1 MMLSIYQTAS
11 DERMSSMFKWEGMA
25 SIDAPLLSSL
35 LIMIILLIVGII
47 IGIRA
52 KIGLK
57 RKEYLKRPKGILFL
71 AELYANMCDNF
82 VASNMG
88 NGAKIYGGYFWT
100 LFAYLFLGFT
110 FSLLGLPSVIDWLAA
125 PLSLAIIMFVII
137 QFVAIKYQHFG
148 YFHRYIEPIPVFL
161 PINLITMWSP
171 IISTTM
177 RMFGNCLAGSVIIGL
192 VQWAL
197 SNLSHNIFLSFGVN
211 GIIGLD
217 PLSYWNAYPNW
228 TGTFLAPIPMGIL
241 NLYFSLFSGFVQTL
255 VFASLTALW
264 IAQER
269 PSEDTNPKK
278 DIPLTENL
286 NMGISS
292 KTI

>member
-1 MMLSIYQTAS
+1 MIRLLDAAS
-11 DERMSSMFKWEGMA
+11 EARMSSIFKWEGA
-25 SIDAPLLSSL
+25 NSLDAPLFSSL
-35 LIMIILLIVGII
+35 IIMAILLILGAI

-52 KIGLK
+52 HIGLK
-57 RKEYLKRPKGILFL
+57 RKEYLQRPKGLLFI
-71 AELYANMCDNF
+71 AELYYDMCDNF
-82 VASNMG
+82 VVSNMG
-88 NGAKIYGGYFWT
+88 KSGAGYAGYFWT

-125 PLSLAIIMFVII
+125 PLSLAIIMFVMI
-137 QFVAIKYQHFG
+137 QVVAIKYQHFG

-161 PINLITMWSP
+161 PINLVTMWSP

-197 SNLSHNIFLSFGVN
+197 SNASSAIFSAMGVS
-211 GIIGLD
+211 GLIVGAD
-217 PLSYWNAYPNW
+217 AYWNASPTW
-228 TGTFLAPIPMGIL
+228 TGIFLAPIPMGVM

-264 IAQER
+264 VAQER
-269 PSEDTNPKK
+269 PEEETKK
-278 DIPLTENL
+278 EEEKAVNEPSKELKP
-286 NMGISS
+286 